1 MLLKDDAPQSGVA
14 AEATAPM
21 VTRGPRK
28 QVDRVYVS
36 VGAGCVYP
44 GRNDSAR
51 HLANDHAIDAAIAV
65 PRGLASAACWA
76 ATAEYQARSCASPA
90 SRYCADEPLAGL
102 PRLPN
107 RRGWNHQL

>member
-51 HLANDHAIDAAIAV
+51 HLATDHAIDAAIAV
-65 PRGLASAACWA
+65 HRVLASAHRWA
-76 ATAEYQARSCASPA
+76 ATAEYPDRSCASPA
-90 SRYCADEPLAGL
+90 SRYCAAEPFSVLD
-102 PRLPN
+102 RK
-107 RRGWNHQL
+107 